1 MPSLTSQFCI
11 YEFSKKFDNIQQK
24 NGIWVSGGFEIDKP
38 KAFFRSNYQ
47 SGDISAIP
55 AQIRQA
61 VIDGLFEI
69 PNAYQPNPLSDP
81 EFYQKVVNRQLD
93 IAAPPLEDIALIARE
108 LGDYCVLAVATRQM
122 DNRGFRSKLVG
133 YRYFW
138 LKTSDLNSSFTQQV
152 DETLTAVKGWMHNIS
167 QQISKVASGLNF
179 SDSENN
185 FPALRETLP
194 EQIQQIDGI
203 ATLLQWWHDKGCP
216 CFDMNPS
223 SYENGINKSQPY
235 LSQKIIFQEEII
247 SRYTKISK
255 GGSLNLP
262 VLFAPDE
269 QLNYF
274 NLHAQALH
282 LCNTM
287 QKPAWA
293 WNVRKLTKPET
304 FTVVYCADRVSYDQF
319 FNPVPKPIE
328 PSATTRSITTTSG
341 SQISSPHSAQFDPTT
356 LDHSPTQPSSSK
368 PPNASNQDTVNL
380 TKYLKEVASNTES
393 PSLRSLIEFYQ
404 KKPPAKNRNLWVNSI
419 SQEPLNNPNKNRLE
433 SDVRNLTLAY
443 VLTWDIPPSQ
453 GQASSQST
461 EDDFTDQEKKWAI
474 DYLNELLAGISK
486 YENQTT
492 YKQTVRKLKQN
503 IAKVRKS
510 LSGEDDSA
518 GGNGGQPSDLPNLII
533 KLFMDIASLPY
544 YQWLILPLPPILLLF
559 FSFVPLEINP
569 LSPIIYKIVG
579 VQFFPE
585 PKKDDTQD
593 EETAKL
599 SSDIEKLEAAR
610 KFIAENSVTTEC
622 EEEGSLATNSECQI
636 YQEIKNKLP
645 EWPQLPEPPQGAVI
659 PEGQSSPP
667 KMLAKTRGK
676 NNPPELVNFLQQSL
690 KVAGAKKVGSLGV
703 FDDTLENAVKE
714 FQKNQTQC
722 DLSVKDDKGQEIK
735 DGQDNPQFDGQAG
748 QKTWQCLSDYVQKKQ
763 VITILDYRIESL
775 KQGKNDT
782 EIQEYIQKC
791 KNIDPRNNSNN
802 YIKPEDFIKCLTPT
816 EENQNGS

>member
-1 MPSLTSQFCI
+1 MGMSLKPKFCI
-11 YEFSKKFDNIQQK
+11 YEFSKKFDNIQHK
-24 NGIWVSGGFEIDKP
+24 NGIWVSGGFELGKT
-38 KAFFRSNYQ
+38 KAFCGSNY
-47 SGDISAIP
+47 GNGTIDEIP
-55 AQIRQA
+55 GEIRQA
-61 VIDGLFEI
+61 VVDGLFEI
-69 PNAYQPNPLSDP
+69 PNAYPPNPLRNE
-81 EFYQKVVNRQLD
+81 EFYQKVVNKQLD
-93 IAAPPLEDIALIARE
+93 IAAPPLENIALIARE

-122 DNRGFRSKLVG
+122 DEHWRSKMVG

-138 LKTSDLNSSFTQQV
+138 LKTSDLNPDRPYLV
-152 DETLTAVKGWMHNIS
+152 
-167 QQISKVASGLNF
+167 
-179 SDSENN
+179 
-185 FPALRETLP
+185 
-194 EQIQQIDGI
+194 DGI
-203 ATLLQWWHDKGCP
+203 ATLLFWWVEQKNP

-223 SYENGINKSQPY
+223 SYGNSRNKNQPY
-235 LSQKIIFQEEII
+235 LGKGKAVKYKNSIKQQYQPFSKIHQSNSPCLFEPTTDREI
-247 SRYTKISK
+247 
-255 GGSLNLP
+255 
-262 VLFAPDE
+262 
-269 QLNYF
+269 NYWQ
-274 NLHAQALH
+274 LHAQALH

-690 KVAGAKKVGSLGV
+690 NVWGATNVGNLDK

-714 FQKNQTQC
+714 FQKRLN
-722 DLSVKDDKGQEIK
+722 LAV
-735 DGQDNPQFDGQAG
+735 DGQVGEN
-748 QKTWQCLSDYVQKKQ
+748 TWKILSNYVQKKQ

-782 EIQEYIQKC
+782 EIQEHIQKC
-791 KNIDPRNNSNN
+791 KNKDALNPQD

-816 EENQNGS
+816 KEN

>member
-69 PNAYQPNPLSDP
+69 PNGYQPNPLSDP
-81 EFYQKVVNRQLD
+81 EFYQKVVNGQLN
-93 IAAPPLEDIALIARE
+93 IAAPPPEDIALIARE
-108 LGDYCVLAVATRQM
+108 LDDYCVLAVATRQM
-122 DNRGFRSKLVG
+122 DDKGFRSKLVG

-138 LKTSDLNSSFTQQV
+138 LKTSDLN
-152 DETLTAVKGWMHNIS
+152 
-167 QQISKVASGLNF
+167 
-179 SDSENN
+179 
-185 FPALRETLP
+185 P
-194 EQIQQIDGI
+194 ERPYLVDGI
-203 ATLLQWWHDKGCP
+203 ATLLFWWVEQKNP
-216 CFDMNPS
+216 CFDMNSS
-223 SYENGINKSQPY
+223 SYENSPNKNQPY
-235 LSQKIIFQEEII
+235 LVEQVIEKNEIKKEYPPLPKLPKILKSSSPCLFEPTTDREI
-247 SRYTKISK
+247 
-255 GGSLNLP
+255 
-262 VLFAPDE
+262 
-269 QLNYF
+269 NYWQ
-274 NLHAQALH
+274 LHAQALH

-328 PSATTRSITTTSG
+328 TSATTRSITTTSG

-368 PPNASNQDTVNL
+368 PPNASTQDIVNL
-380 TKYLKEVASNTES
+380 KQYLKDVASNTES
-393 PSLRSLIEFYQ
+393 PSLRLLIEFYQ
-404 KKPPAKNRNLWVNSI
+404 KNPPAKNRDLWVNSI
-419 SQEPLNNPNKNRLE
+419 SQEPLNNPNQKRYSADINSLILVSVFIWDTLE
-433 SDVRNLTLAY
+433 QKQSSDDGNF
-443 VLTWDIPPSQ
+443 IFI
-453 GQASSQST
+453 
-461 EDDFTDQEKKWAI
+461 EQEKSWALE
-474 DYLNELLAGISK
+474 YLQNLSATISK

-492 YKQTVRKLKQN
+492 YKETVKKLKQN
-503 IAKVRKS
+503 IDKLRKS
-510 LSGEDDSA
+510 LSGEDDSE
-518 GGNGGQPSDLPNLII
+518 GGNGGQPSDLPNFII
-533 KLFMDIASLPY
+533 KLFMDIASRPY
-544 YQWLILPLPPILLLF
+544 YQWLIIPLLLLLVF
-559 FSFVPLEINP
+559 FYLVPLENTF
-569 LSPIIYKIVG
+569 LKPIFYKIIG

-585 PKKDDTQD
+585 PKKDDTQG
-593 EETAKL
+593 ENRATL

-610 KFIAENSVTTEC
+610 KFIDENSVTKEC
-622 EEEGSLATNSECQI
+622 EEGGSFATNSECQI
-636 YQEIKNKLP
+636 YQEIKNQLP

-659 PEGQSSPP
+659 PAGESSPP

-690 KVAGAKKVGSLGV
+690 NVWGATNVGNLDK
-703 FDDTLENAVKE
+703 FDETLENAVKE
-714 FQKNQTQC
+714 FQKRLN
-722 DLSVKDDKGQEIK
+722 LAV
-735 DGQDNPQFDGQAG
+735 DGQVGEN
-748 QKTWQCLSDYVQKKQ
+748 TWKILSDYVQKKQ
-763 VITILDYRIESL
+763 VITILNYRIESL

-782 EIQEYIQKC
+782 EIQEHIHKC
-791 KNIDPRNNSNN
+791 KNKDVLKHQN